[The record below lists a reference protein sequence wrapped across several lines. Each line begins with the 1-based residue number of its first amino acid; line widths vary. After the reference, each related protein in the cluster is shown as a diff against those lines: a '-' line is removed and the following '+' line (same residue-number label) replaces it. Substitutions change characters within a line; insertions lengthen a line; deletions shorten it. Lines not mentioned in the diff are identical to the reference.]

1 MAQKCSLVRTAILRS
16 WIRISVYMH
25 FSLYLARVYSADR
38 RRNVKVCVFLLEGGG
53 RVCVF
58 GYFSFFPILKGAF
71 SRWKHLPN

>member
-38 RRNVKVCVFLLEGGG
+38 RRNVKVCVFVGGG
-53 RVCVF
+53 REGVCLRVLQF
-58 GYFSFFPILKGAF
+58 LPYFKGC
-71 SRWKHLPN
+71 LL